1 MPVTIAIVSSLQGNA
16 WVKRPNGDVIALE
29 EGDRLEVG
37 DIVITAD
44 GTLVTL
50 QFADG
55 RPGVTLVDAQQVSLP
70 EDMGQ
75 GDANSVDFLSREEVS
90 ELLELIAEG
99 NTDILEAIEE
109 PTAGDV
115 AGGGNDGF
123 DFVRLMRIAEVSGSQ
138 FYSFGDPLQIGPSE
152 RGEVGGTPLEEL
164 EEEVDAGSP
173 SIEFEDSDGEASA
186 GVNGAVEGGEETVT
200 GSFTVSAPSGVA
212 SIGVAGR
219 EIASA
224 ASEFPLVLEGE
235 HGTLTITG
243 FDPETG
249 IATYDYTENGLAADH
264 TAGDGSVFDRFDIVV
279 TDAAGGTVTE
289 SLAINILDTEPEAE
303 DDTAALGEDADTAI
317 SGDVLTND
325 TAGADPMSFDS
336 FSDADTARYGT
347 FTDNGDG
354 TWSYRVD
361 ADNAEVQALT
371 QGETLTETFSY
382 TVSDDEGDTSTATLT
397 ITITGNDDDVP
408 TIEIPDGN
416 EPENS
421 QPGDP
426 ESVAGDHSVV
436 EGSGATTPVSTMTV
450 AAEAGITSVTLTD
463 KDGKAENIMGAQEGD
478 DSTHVTI
485 VGDHGSVTVTNFDA
499 ASGEITYN
507 YTENGLRADHSGSDP
522 VLDSFALTVTD
533 NEGDS
538 SSAALEV
545 NVLDTVPLAED
556 DAARVGEDSGSPVIG
571 NVLENDLSR
580 ADGLRFEGFNDT
592 SAKYGTFTDNG
603 DGTWSYSV
611 NTVNAAVQALD
622 DGEHLVETFSYTVKD
637 TDGDVSTATLTVLI
651 DGSTDGDP
659 NVVIQDSD
667 GDLSVGDNSVVEG
680 SGETVSGAMLLT
692 ATAGIATA
700 TIAGSDITG
709 ATSDNPV
716 VIETDQ
722 GKLEITGFDS
732 GVVEYRYTDN
742 SQRADHDAGDGS
754 VVDRFEVVVTDTAGE
769 SNSDSL
775 DISIL
780 DTEPEAEDDT
790 AALGEDADTAISGD
804 VLTNDTAGA
813 DPMSFD
819 SFSDADTARYG
830 TFTDNGDGTWSYR
843 VDADNAEVQALTQ
856 GETLTETFSYT
867 VSDNDGDSSTATLTI
882 TITGNDDDV
891 PTIEI
896 PDGNGPDGSDPDDP
910 ASVAGDHS
918 VVEASGDKTPVSTM
932 TVAADAGITSV
943 TLTDKDGKAENIMGA
958 QEGDDSTH
966 VTIVGDHGSVTV
978 TDYDAA
984 SGKITYFYTENG
996 LRADHSGSDPVLDS
1010 FALTVTDNE
1019 GDSSSAAL
1027 EINILDTVPLAEDD
1041 AARVG
1046 EDSGSPVIGNVLEN
1060 DQSRPDGL
1068 RFEGFNDTSAKYG
1081 TFTDNGDGTWSYS
1094 VNTVNA
1100 AVQALDDGEHLVE
1113 TFSYTVKDADGDVS
1127 TATLTVLIDGSTDGD
1142 PNVVIQDSD
1151 GDLSVGD
1158 NSVVEGS
1165 GETVSGAMLL
1175 SATAGIATAT
1185 IAGSNITGATSDNP
1199 VVIETDQG
1207 MLEITGF
1214 DSGVVEYRYTENSQR
1229 ADHDAGD
1236 GSVVDRF
1243 EVVVT
1248 DIAGESNSDSLD
1260 INILDTEPEAKAD
1273 TAALG
1278 EDADTAIS
1286 GNVLTNDTAG
1296 ADPMS
1301 FDSFSDDDTAKY
1313 GTFTDNGDG
1322 TWSYS
1327 VDADNA
1333 EVQAL
1338 TQGETLTETF
1348 SYTVSDD
1355 DGDTST
1361 TTLTITINGV
1371 DDDVPT
1377 IEIPDGNGPDGS
1389 DPDDPTSVAGD
1400 HSVVEA
1406 SGDRTPVSTMTVAA
1420 DAGITGVTLT
1430 DKDGVAKDITE
1441 ADSASG
1447 KTVTVNGVHGSVTVT
1462 DYDAATGEITYSYTE
1477 NGQRADHSGSDPV
1490 LDSFALTVTDN
1501 EGDSSSA
1508 ALEVNILD
1516 TEPQAEDDT
1525 AALGEDADTASSGN
1539 VLTNDTAGADPM
1551 SFDSFSDDDTAK
1563 YGTFTDN
1570 GDGTW
1575 SYSVDADNAEVQ
1587 ALKQGE
1593 KLTET
1598 FSYTVSD
1605 DEGDTSS
1612 ATLTITI
1619 NGVDDDVP
1627 TIEIPDGNGPDGSD
1641 PDDPASVAGDH
1652 SLVEASGDKTPVS
1665 TMTVEADAGI
1675 TSVTLTDK
1683 DGKAEN
1689 IMGAQEGD
1697 DSTHVTIVGD
1707 HGSMTVT
1714 DYDAASGEIT
1724 YFYTENGLR
1733 ADHSGSDPVLDSFAL
1748 TVSDNE
1754 GDSSSADLEIN
1765 ILDTAPVA
1773 EDDANVIEENATSV
1787 SANVIDGVGDPAVGA
1802 DIQGED
1808 KPDVTTISSDN
1819 VSGSSASVPA
1829 TGEVSIQGQYGT
1841 LTIAADGSYSYSLDN
1856 TNATVQAL
1864 KGDSAALNEV
1874 FSYTLK
1880 DLDDDTSS
1888 ATLTITINGVDDDV
1902 PTIEI
1907 PDGNGPDGSD
1917 PDDPASVAGDHSV
1930 VEASGDK
1937 TPVST
1942 MTVAADAG
1950 ITSVTLTDKDGKAE
1964 NIMGAQEGNDS
1975 THVTIVGDHG
1985 SVTVTNYDAASGEIT
2000 YFYTEN
2006 GLRADHSGSDPV
2018 LDSFAL
2024 TVTDNE
2030 GDSSSAALEI
2040 NILDTAPVAED
2051 DANVIEENA
2060 TSVSGKVIAGA
2071 NNGAGADTQGEDKP
2085 DVSAIRH
2092 SNVAADKATSVPD
2105 DGEVSIQGQYGTL
2118 TIAAD
2123 GSYSY
2128 ALDNTNATVQAL
2140 KGDSA
2145 ALSEV
2150 FSYTLKD
2157 LDDDTSSAALTITIN
2172 GVDDDVP
2179 TIEIPDGNGPDG
2191 SDPDDPASVA
2201 GDHSVVEG
2209 SRDAFDGT
2217 MTVAADAGITT
2228 VTLEGEDITKV
2239 RAGDDSTHV
2248 AINSAHGRITVIDY
2262 DPASGKIT
2270 YSYTENG
2277 LRADH
2282 SGDATVLDSF
2292 ALTVTDNEGDSSSAA
2307 LEISI
2312 LDTAPVAE
2320 DDANAIQENAT
2331 SVSGNVI
2338 AGANNGAGADTQGED
2353 KPDVTTIS
2361 SDNVSGSSASVPAT
2375 GEVSIQGQYGTLTI
2389 AADGSYSYALDNT
2402 NATVQALKGDSAALN
2417 EVFSYTLKD
2426 LDDDTS
2432 SATLTITINGVD
2444 DDVPT
2449 IEIPDGNGP
2458 DGSDPDDPASVAGDH
2473 SVVEGSRD
2481 AFDGT
2486 MTVAADAG
2494 ITTVTLE
2501 GEDITKVRAGDDST
2515 HVAIN
2520 SAHGRI
2526 TVIDYDPASGK
2537 ITYSYTENGARAHH
2551 SSDATV
2557 LDSFTLTVTDNE
2569 GDSSSAAL
2577 EINILD
2583 TEPEAVAD
2591 ATETAEDTA
2600 KTYNVLT
2607 NDTQGVD
2614 GATLTA
2620 ASVRGG
2626 DSVGT
2631 VSIDPNGEITFTPA
2645 GGFEDDAVIDYTIT
2659 DGDGDESSSTLTVT
2673 VAKDSTPTLPG
2684 DDGNP
2689 NTASPTATVD
2699 EDGLAGGKAG
2709 GTDDVTG
2716 EATVTKGDLGYSFGD
2731 DGAASSNAFQW
2742 NLSGLPTDLET
2753 VDGRTVS
2760 FERSTDGHTLT
2771 GSVTD
2776 SNAEKEPVITITL
2789 TDQAAGKYEVT
2800 LHQALKHAAGDNEN
2814 DLTFDAG
2821 YTVTDADGSQA
2832 NGTLSVLID
2841 DDSPVADDDSATQS
2855 ADNENQPV
2863 TVNVLANDAVG
2874 ADGATLTS
2882 AVEVVPQGA
2891 ASKGSVSINATTG
2904 EVTFTPNDG
2913 AEGPVEIRYTLT
2925 DGDGDTSEAILSLT
2939 LADDSTPSVPSD
2951 DGDPNTA
2958 SPTATV
2964 DEDGLAGGNA
2974 GGTGDVTGQATVAK
2988 GDLGYDFGDDGA
3000 ATSNAFQW
3008 NLSGLPDDLETVDG
3022 RTVSF
3027 ERSADGHTLTG
3038 SVTDSNDVAES
3049 VITITLTDQAAGK
3062 YEVTLHQALKH
3073 AAGDNE
3079 NDLTFDAGYTVT
3091 DADGSQANG
3100 TLSVLIDD
3108 DSPVAADDSAT
3119 QSADN
3124 ENQPVTVN
3132 VLANDSVGA
3141 DGATLTS
3148 AVEVVPQGAASKGS
3162 VSINATTG
3170 EVTFT
3175 PNDGAE
3181 GPVEI
3186 RYTLTDGDGDTSE
3199 AILSLTLADDS
3210 TPSVPSDD
3218 GDPNT
3223 ASPTAT
3229 VDEDGLAGGN
3239 AGGTGDVTGQATVA
3253 KGDLGYDFGDDGAAT
3268 SNAFQWNLSGLPDDL
3283 ETVDGRTVSF
3293 ERSADG
3299 HTLTGSVTDSNDVA
3313 ESVITITLTDQAAGK
3328 YEMTLHQALK
3338 HAAGDN
3344 ENDLTFDAGYTVTD
3358 ADGSQANGTLSVLI
3372 DDDSPVA
3379 ADDSA
3384 TQSADNEN
3392 QPVTVNVLANDSVGA
3407 DGATLTSA
3415 VEVVPQGAASKGSV
3429 SINAATGEVTFTPK
3443 AGAEGP
3449 VEIRYTLTDGDGDT
3463 SEAILSLTLA
3473 DDSTPTLP
3481 GEDGNPN
3488 TASPT
3493 ATVDEDGLDGGN
3505 AGGTGDVTG
3514 EATVAE
3520 GTLGYE
3526 FGDDGA
3532 ATSNAFQWNLTGL
3545 PDDLETVD
3553 GRTVSF
3559 ERSADG
3565 HTLTGTVTDD
3575 SGNKASVITIKLTDQ
3590 AAGKYEVT
3598 LHQALKHAAGDNEND
3613 LTFDAGYTVTDAD
3626 GSEANG
3632 KLSVLIDD
3640 DMPQAFEAEGLLAN
3654 GMVGDVFADIVGA
3667 DGVGSLV
3674 FASSID
3680 GQEVT
3685 GIHGGKVLTSAGK
3698 GLTYQ
3703 LDGDGKTLEAKTGD
3717 DEVAFEVVLAEDGST
3732 YSVNVFDDELRAFA
3746 DSDHDVD
3753 EYQRH
3758 VDYQHPTNPKFDGD
3772 KYLEFEGREGAPDVL
3787 VSAWSKNGNSASW
3800 FQHGMGSELS
3810 VGGDSLTGHN
3820 EVTRFDFVDNL
3831 EFSNSEA
3838 SWDNHRGVTR
3848 FEQVVFNEKPA
3859 NASLEIKVFAWADD
3873 EGNTSGHPYAEST
3886 DETIFITK
3894 ENVRVYNSAGTD
3906 ITANV
3911 SFTENANGTLRVFN
3925 LPDNVRFELTT
3936 DEAFEAVEIR
3946 GTDDS
3951 WAHSLGD
3958 FNYTWL
3964 DEALSLPVE
3973 GTDGDGDRANGSLE
3987 LTLPSEATSAAL
3999 TGFDTLE
4006 PEARVAEANL
4016 ADGSQPDA
4024 NELSRTGSFNLSTP
4038 NGLKELKVGTESLT
4052 LSELQALSSSTPVV
4066 LSTDYGTLTLT
4077 GYSGDV
4083 SGGTL
4088 SYEYHLDRKVDND
4101 SQAGANDEGY
4111 ADAFSVL
4118 VIDSKDG
4125 FASSVLDIEI
4135 IDDAPRDFTPD
4146 GAFLVSGEGGAVNFS
4161 TSGADGLESL
4171 GFSPAMDGAEV
4182 KGLGGGTVTTS
4193 TGETLTYHVIS
4204 DGKAV

>member
-1 MPVTIAIVSSLQGNA
+1 MPVTIAIVSSLQGKA
-16 WVKRPNGDVIALE
+16 WVKRLDGDVIALE
-29 EGDRLEVG
+29 EGDSLDAG

-44 GTLVTL
+44 GALVTL

-75 GDANSVDFLSREEVS
+75 GDASSVEILDQQQVT
-90 ELLELIAEG
+90 ELLRL
-99 NTDILEAIEE
+99 LESEVPDLLEEIEAPGLGE
-109 PTAGDV
+109 T
-115 AGGGNDGF
+115 GGGVEDGF
-123 DFVRLMRIAEVSGSQ
+123 DFVRLLRISESVDPQS
-138 FYSFGDPLQIGPSE
+138 YSFGGVGAVESLEPVEG
-152 RGEVGGTPLEEL
+152 GGTPVADD
-164 EEEVDAGSP
+164 EEVSLAEGEPDLPPVEEGVGSV
-173 SIEFEDSDGEASA
+173 SA
-186 GVNGAVEGGEETVT
+186 GDNSVVEGSGQSVT
-200 GSFTVSAPSGVA
+200 GSVTVTAPAGVARVAVSGVDV
-212 SIGVAGR
+212 SG
-219 EIASA
+219 ASA
-224 ASEFPLVLEGE
+224 ATPVFIDGQ
-235 HGTLTITG
+235 HGTLAITG
-243 FDPETG
+243 FDPDTG
-249 IATYDYTENGLAADH
+249 TIDYVYTEDGQPADH
-264 TAGDGSVFDRFDIVV
+264 SAGDDSVFDRFEVVV
-279 TDAAGGTVTE
+279 TDNRGAQASD
-289 SLAINILDTEPEAE
+289 SLDIAIVDSVPTALD
-303 DDTAALGEDADTAI
+303 DDALIGEDSSVPLTG
-317 SGDVLTND
+317 SVLGND
-325 TAGADPMSFDS
+325 DPGEDGLVTVSFLS
-336 FSDADTARYGT
+336 TQGRYGSLI
-347 FTDNGDG
+347 DNGDG
-354 TWSYRVD
+354 TWSYSVD
-361 ADNAEVQALT
+361 SDSAPVQALKDGDT
-371 QGETLTETFSY
+371 QSETFSY
-382 TVSDDEGDTSTATLT
+382 TITDGDGDCDTATLT
-397 ITITGNDDDVP
+397 ITIKGDDDAPP
-408 TIEIPDGN
+408 TVTIPDRNG
-416 EPENS
+416 PS
-421 QPGDP
+421 DGTDP
-426 ESVAGDHSVV
+426 SKADAGEHSVV
-436 EGSGATTPVSTMTV
+436 EGSKATVTGTMTV
-450 AAEAGITSVTLTD
+450 AAEAGITDVSLGGEDIT
-463 KDGKAENIMGAQEGD
+463 GARAGD
-478 DSTHVTI
+478 DTTHVTI
-485 VGDHGSVTVTNFDA
+485 AGDHGSVTVTDFDA
-499 ASGEITYN
+499 ATGEITYS

-538 SSAALEV
+538 SSAALEI
-545 NVLDTVPLAED
+545 NVLDTEPEAKDDTAALGEDADTAINGNVLTNDTAGADPMSFDRFSDADSAKYGIFTDNGDGTWSYRVDADNAEVQALKQGEALIETFSYTVSDNDGDTRSATLTITITGNDDDVPTIEIPDGNEPNNSQPGDPESVAGDHSVVEASGDKTPVSTMKVAAEAGITSVTLTDKDGKTENIMSAQEGDDSTHVTIVGDHGSVTVTDFDAATGEITYRYTENGQRADHSGDATVLDSFALTVTDNEGDSSSAALEINILDTEPLAED
-556 DAARVGEDSGSPVIG
+556 DAAHVGEDSGSPVIG
-571 NVLENDLSR
+571 NVLENDQSR
-580 ADGLRFEGFNDT
+580 PDGLRFEGFNDT

-716 VIETDQ
+716 VVETDQ

-732 GVVEYRYTDN
+732 GVVEYRYTEN

-769 SNSDSL
+769 SNSDRL
-775 DISIL
+775 DINIL
-780 DTEPEAEDDT
+780 DTEPEAKDDA
-790 AALGEDADTAISGD
+790 AALGEDADTAINGN

-819 SFSDADTARYG
+819 SFSDDDTAEYG

-932 TVAADAGITSV
+932 TVAAEAGITSV
-943 TLTDKDGKAENIMGA
+943 TLTDKDGKAESIMGA
-958 QEGDDSTH
+958 REGDDSTH
-966 VTIVGDHGSVTV
+966 VTIAGDHGSVTV
-978 TDYDAA
+978 TDFDAA
-984 SGKITYFYTENG
+984 TGEITYRYTENG
-996 LRADHSGSDPVLDS
+996 QRADHSGDATVLDS

-1027 EINILDTVPLAEDD
+1027 EINILDTEPLAEDD
-1041 AARVG
+1041 AAHVG

-1113 TFSYTVKDADGDVS
+1113 TFSYTVKDTDGDVS

-1175 SATAGIATAT
+1175 TATAGIATAT
-1185 IAGSNITGATSDNP
+1185 IAGSDITGATSDNP
-1199 VVIETDQG
+1199 VVVETDQG
-1207 MLEITGF
+1207 KLEITGF

-1248 DIAGESNSDSLD
+1248 DTAGESNSDRLD
-1260 INILDTEPEAKAD
+1260 INILDTEPEAKDDA
-1273 TAALG
+1273 AALG
-1278 EDADTAIS
+1278 EDADTAIN

-1301 FDSFSDDDTAKY
+1301 FDSFSDDDTAEY

-1322 TWSYS
+1322 TWSYR

-1348 SYTVSDD
+1348 SYTVSDND
-1355 DGDTST
+1355 
-1361 TTLTITINGV
+1361 
-1371 DDDVPT
+1371 
-1377 IEIPDGNGPDGS
+1377 
-1389 DPDDPTSVAGD
+1389 
-1400 HSVVEA
+1400 
-1406 SGDRTPVSTMTVAA
+1406 
-1420 DAGITGVTLT
+1420 
-1430 DKDGVAKDITE
+1430 
-1441 ADSASG
+1441 
-1447 KTVTVNGVHGSVTVT
+1447 
-1462 DYDAATGEITYSYTE
+1462 
-1477 NGQRADHSGSDPV
+1477 
-1490 LDSFALTVTDN
+1490 
-1501 EGDSSSA
+1501 GDSS
-1508 ALEVNILD
+1508 
-1516 TEPQAEDDT
+1516 T
-1525 AALGEDADTASSGN
+1525 
-1539 VLTNDTAGADPM
+1539 
-1551 SFDSFSDDDTAK
+1551 
-1563 YGTFTDN
+1563 
-1570 GDGTW
+1570 
-1575 SYSVDADNAEVQ
+1575 
-1587 ALKQGE
+1587 
-1593 KLTET
+1593 
-1598 FSYTVSD
+1598 
-1605 DEGDTSS
+1605 

-1619 NGVDDDVP
+1619 
-1627 TIEIPDGNGPDGSD
+1627 TGN
-1641 PDDPASVAGDH
+1641 
-1652 SLVEASGDKTPVS
+1652 
-1665 TMTVEADAGI
+1665 
-1675 TSVTLTDK
+1675 
-1683 DGKAEN
+1683 
-1689 IMGAQEGD
+1689 
-1697 DSTHVTIVGD
+1697 
-1707 HGSMTVT
+1707 
-1714 DYDAASGEIT
+1714 
-1724 YFYTENGLR
+1724 
-1733 ADHSGSDPVLDSFAL
+1733 
-1748 TVSDNE
+1748 
-1754 GDSSSADLEIN
+1754 
-1765 ILDTAPVA
+1765 
-1773 EDDANVIEENATSV
+1773 
-1787 SANVIDGVGDPAVGA
+1787 
-1802 DIQGED
+1802 
-1808 KPDVTTISSDN
+1808 
-1819 VSGSSASVPA
+1819 
-1829 TGEVSIQGQYGT
+1829 
-1841 LTIAADGSYSYSLDN
+1841 
-1856 TNATVQAL
+1856 
-1864 KGDSAALNEV
+1864 
-1874 FSYTLK
+1874 
-1880 DLDDDTSS
+1880 
-1888 ATLTITINGVDDDV
+1888 DDDV

-1942 MTVAADAG
+1942 MTVAAEAG

-1964 NIMGAQEGNDS
+1964 SIMGAREGDDS
-1975 THVTIVGDHG
+1975 THVTIAGDHG
-1985 SVTVTNYDAASGEIT
+1985 SVTVTDFDAATGEIT
-2000 YFYTEN
+2000 YSYTEN

-2040 NILDTAPVAED
+2040 NVLDTEPEAKDDTAALGEDADTAINGNVLTNDTAGADPMSFDRFSDADSAKYGIFTDNGDGTWSYRVDADNAEVQALKQGEALIETFSYTVSDNDGDSSTATLTITINGVDDDVPTIEIPDGNGPDGSDPDDSASVAGDHSVVEASGDKTPVSTMKVAADAGITSVTLTDKDGKAENIMGAREGDDSTHVTIVGDHGSVTVTDFDAATGEITYSYTENGQRADHSGSDPVLDSFALTVTDNEGDSSSADLEISILDTAPVAED
-2051 DANVIEENA
+2051 DANTIQENA
-2060 TSVSGKVIAGA
+2060 TSVSGNVIAGA

-2085 DVSAIRH
+2085 DVSTIRH
-2092 SNVAADKATSVPD
+2092 SNMAADEATSVPD

-2145 ALSEV
+2145 ALS
-2150 FSYTLKD
+2150 
-2157 LDDDTSSAALTITIN
+2157 
-2172 GVDDDVP
+2172 
-2179 TIEIPDGNGPDG
+2179 
-2191 SDPDDPASVA
+2191 
-2201 GDHSVVEG
+2201 
-2209 SRDAFDGT
+2209 
-2217 MTVAADAGITT
+2217 
-2228 VTLEGEDITKV
+2228 
-2239 RAGDDSTHV
+2239 
-2248 AINSAHGRITVIDY
+2248 
-2262 DPASGKIT
+2262 
-2270 YSYTENG
+2270 
-2277 LRADH
+2277 
-2282 SGDATVLDSF
+2282 
-2292 ALTVTDNEGDSSSAA
+2292 
-2307 LEISI
+2307 
-2312 LDTAPVAE
+2312 
-2320 DDANAIQENAT
+2320 
-2331 SVSGNVI
+2331 
-2338 AGANNGAGADTQGED
+2338 
-2353 KPDVTTIS
+2353 
-2361 SDNVSGSSASVPAT
+2361 
-2375 GEVSIQGQYGTLTI
+2375 
-2389 AADGSYSYALDNT
+2389 
-2402 NATVQALKGDSAALN
+2402 

-2537 ITYSYTENGARAHH
+2537 ITYNYTENGLRAHH

-2569 GDSSSAAL
+2569 GDSSSAEL

-2614 GATLTA
+2614 GSTLTA

-2673 VAKDSTPTLPG
+2673 VAKDSTPSVPSDGG
-2684 DDGNP
+2684 DP

-2709 GTDDVTG
+2709 GTGDVTG
-2716 EATVTKGDLGYSFGD
+2716 EATVTKGDLGYDFGD

-2742 NLSGLPTDLET
+2742 NLTGLPTDLET

-2760 FERSTDGHTLT
+2760 FERSADGHTLT

-2776 SNAEKEPVITITL
+2776 SNDVAESVITIKL

-2841 DDSPVADDDSATQS
+2841 DDSPVADDDSATQG

-2863 TVNVLANDAVG
+2863 TVDVLANDSVG
-2874 ADGATLTS
+2874 ADGATLTN

-2891 ASKGSVSINATTG
+2891 SSKGSVSINAATG
-2904 EVTFTPNDG
+2904 EVTFTPNAG

-2951 DGDPNTA
+2951 GGDPNTA

-2974 GGTGDVTGQATVAK
+2974 GGAGDVTGEASIAK
-2988 GDLGYDFGDDGA
+2988 GKLGYDFGDDGA

-3008 NLSGLPDDLETVDG
+3008 SLSGLPTDLKTADG
-3022 RTVSF
+3022 RTVEFSV
-3027 ERSADGHTLTG
+3027 DGNTLTG
-3038 SVTDSNDVAES
+3038 SVTVSNNVKEP
-3049 VITITLTDQAAGK
+3049 VITIKLTDQATGDYK
-3062 YEVTLHQALKH
+3062 VTLHQALEH
-3073 AAGDNE
+3073 AAGDDE
-3079 NDLTFDAGYTVT
+3079 NDLSFDAGYTVT

-3108 DSPVAADDSAT
+3108 DSPVADDDSAT
-3119 QSADN
+3119 QGADN
-3124 ENQPVTVN
+3124 ENQPVTVD

-3141 DGATLTS
+3141 DGATLTN
-3148 AVEVVPQGAASKGS
+3148 AVEVVPQGASSKGS
-3162 VSINATTG
+3162 VSINAATG

-3175 PNDGAE
+3175 PNAGAE

-3210 TPSVPSDD
+3210 TPSVPSDG

-3239 AGGTGDVTGQATVA
+3239 AGGTGDVTGEATVT
-3253 KGDLGYDFGDDGAAT
+3253 KGDLGYSFGDDGAAS
-3268 SNAFQWNLSGLPDDL
+3268 SNAFQWNLTGLPTDL

-3293 ERSADG
+3293 ERSTDG
-3299 HTLTGSVTDSNDVA
+3299 HTLTGSVTVSN
-3313 ESVITITLTDQAAGK
+3313 
-3328 YEMTLHQALK
+3328 
-3338 HAAGDN
+3338 
-3344 ENDLTFDAGYTVTD
+3344 
-3358 ADGSQANGTLSVLI
+3358 
-3372 DDDSPVA
+3372 
-3379 ADDSA
+3379 
-3384 TQSADNEN
+3384 
-3392 QPVTVNVLANDSVGA
+3392 NVK
-3407 DGATLTSA
+3407 
-3415 VEVVPQGAASKGSV
+3415 EP
-3429 SINAATGEVTFTPK
+3429 
-3443 AGAEGP
+3443 
-3449 VEIRYTLTDGDGDT
+3449 
-3463 SEAILSLTLA
+3463 
-3473 DDSTPTLP
+3473 
-3481 GEDGNPN
+3481 
-3488 TASPT
+3488 
-3493 ATVDEDGLDGGN
+3493 
-3505 AGGTGDVTG
+3505 
-3514 EATVAE
+3514 
-3520 GTLGYE
+3520 
-3526 FGDDGA
+3526 
-3532 ATSNAFQWNLTGL
+3532 
-3545 PDDLETVD
+3545 
-3553 GRTVSF
+3553 
-3559 ERSADG
+3559 
-3565 HTLTGTVTDD
+3565 
-3575 SGNKASVITIKLTDQ
+3575 VITIKLTDQ

-3613 LTFDAGYTVTDAD
+3613 LTFDVGYTVTDTD
-3626 GSEANG
+3626 GSQASG
-3632 KLSVLIDD
+3632 KLSVVIDD
-3640 DMPQAFEAEGLLAN
+3640 DTPQAFEAQDGLLTS
-3654 GMVGDVFADIVGA
+3654 GMLGDINFSDASGA
-3667 DGVGSLV
+3667 DGIQSVLFNGAMDGAKVKSLN
-3674 FASSID
+3674 
-3680 GQEVT
+3680 
-3685 GIHGGKVLTSAGK
+3685 GGKFVTSAGEE
-3698 GLTYQ
+3698 LTYQ
-3703 LDGDGKTLEAKTGD
+3703 LSGDGKTLQAKTTGGD
-3717 DEVAFEVVLAEDGST
+3717 VAFEVSLAADGST
-3732 YSVNVFDDELRAFA
+3732 YEVEVFDDELRALV
-3746 DSDHDVD
+3746 DSGQITVGDGTGQVD
-3753 EYQRH
+3753 FS
-3758 VDYQHPTNPKFDGD
+3758 PSNPDRAGHRFVA
-3772 KYLEFEGREGAPDVL
+3772 FEGSDGGPDV
-3787 VSAWSKNGNSASW
+3787 VASAWSFSGSRASW
-3800 FQHGMGSELS
+3800 LRTDGGTQLAA
-3810 VGGDSLTGHN
+3810 GGDDLTAYN
-3820 EVTRFDFVDNL
+3820 EMMRFDFVDNL
-3831 EFSNSEA
+3831 NFADSEPN
-3838 SWDNHRGVTR
+3838 WTDHRGVTK
-3848 FEQVVFNEKPA
+3848 FEQVVNIEGTNTSSDF
-3859 NASLEIKVFAWADD
+3859 KVTAIALAPD
-3873 EGNTSGHPYAEST
+3873 GTSTSGHPHGASGST
-3886 DETIFITK
+3886 LFLQKSDLRFLNSSDE
-3894 ENVRVYNSAGTD
+3894 D
-3906 ITANV
+3906 ITSSV
-3911 SFTENANGTLRVFN
+3911 EVVENDDGTLSVSGV
-3925 LPDNVRFELTT
+3925 PDGATFVLET
-3936 DEAFEAVEIR
+3936 DAAFEAIEVR
-3946 GTDDS
+3946 ATDPDVS
-3951 WAHSLGD
+3951 HGFSLGD
-3958 FNYTWL
+3958 FEYSWL
-3964 DEALSLPVE
+3964 DNSLSLSLEGADNDGDTAGGSLNLTLPDDDLLLVGSSSDNSIIGGSGDDVILGDTGGKYTVVEPAQNYNLSFILDTSGSMTAELGDNGKTRLEVAVEALKAKLDELATFEGTINVQILGFSDTVSDDENVEFLNLSPSSLDQVHAFLDGLTAEGNTNYQAAFEASGDWMKAQSVDDFNNVAYFLGDGSPNQNSTVNTSITDTNRADITEGLKAYEELAAISQVEAIGIGSDVNREILKVFDNTADGGLELVPVPYDTGTLVGDKE
-3973 GTDGDGDRANGSLE
+3973 FLATFDKDDQSVLGQLDKWTLNDPNGTGFLTIDRNNGNSLRIDDRGTDGSI
-3987 LTLPSEATSAAL
+3987 SATSAAFTIPEPTGANQFYSLSFSYQTQIPTTASDGRFDNISWRLEKQTEDGEWDIVANDNDRSSTGGTEQVIANSLMGGTYRLVFVVENVASAQYVLEVHDISQSLYSYTDDELVPAGEDIIVNSAEEFEAALDGGSSSDVPQEVGNDHLIGGAGDDILFGDQIEPAGIGGEAGSGYDGLVDHL
-3999 TGFDTLE
+3999 TRQNGAEPTQEETLDFIKANYDKLIDKTRTDGGQDKLEGGQGDDQLFASANDDILIGGAGDDFLLGGLGSDTFKW
-4006 PEARVAEANL
+4006 NL
-4016 ADGSQPDA
+4016 GDAGSADAPALDVVSDFQVDPDA
-4024 NELSRTGSFNLSTP
+4024 DKLSLV
-4038 NGLKELKVGTESLT
+4038 GL
-4052 LSELQALSSSTPVV
+4052 LQDFDSSSTDPDQSALDNFVFAQEENGDTV
-4066 LSTDYGTLTLT
+4066 LYIKSDGGLEDQHRNADQKITLDGVSMDGQSSEDFLTLLRNNRQL
-4077 GYSGDV
+4077 DV
-4083 SGGTL
+4083 
-4088 SYEYHLDRKVDND
+4088 E
-4101 SQAGANDEGY
+4101 
-4111 ADAFSVL
+4111 
-4118 VIDSKDG
+4118 
-4125 FASSVLDIEI
+4125 
-4135 IDDAPRDFTPD
+4135 
-4146 GAFLVSGEGGAVNFS
+4146 
-4161 TSGADGLESL
+4161 
-4171 GFSPAMDGAEV
+4171 
-4182 KGLGGGTVTTS
+4182 
-4193 TGETLTYHVIS
+4193 
-4204 DGKAV
+4204 